1 MPDFYNCLSFGA
13 AESRTDSTQLNPTS
27 EGLDAAVFAEQM
39 GLVSRTRF
47 DLILNV
53 VVATLLAGMLWRLFP
68 PWMPAAWLA
77 SIWIV
82 AGVRATLRHRLA
94 LAPPS
99 PAGYRLGWRFYLAG
113 TLVTGALWGL
123 SGTVVLETSDPLQY
137 ILIVF
142 VLAGVMA
149 GGIVT
154 TAASLRV
161 MLAFLVPTIVP
172 VIAILLTR
180 TSMLAF
186 DMGVMVAI
194 FAIVFIAC
202 GTGINRSLV
211 GSLRMAVKQKQFV
224 LELRASEASMAEAQS
239 LAHVG
244 GLELDMANETM
255 ICTAET
261 LRIIGAAPASFEQPI
276 ATLMASVQPNDRPA
290 VEETFRSFR
299 LTGEHP
305 AIDYRIAMQ
314 DGSTKT
320 IRGRGRKLEGLPG
333 SPARLFLA
341 IQDVTAEKEAAD
353 ELAYRDRLLDAVTTG
368 TAILV
373 QAESIELGMPEALR
387 ILGECMQLD
396 RIDVNEDAPGKTPPI
411 VVRYIWQ
418 VPGIFSPPDAS
429 IVAEPGDVAASRALL
444 AGGDV
449 VVGRRDVGGGAPVR
463 GMLRRLGCEC
473 ILLVPIVVDRKLWGS
488 LGAGMAMRLRSW
500 SANEMNTL
508 KTFASIVGALIVRN
522 EVRLSLERSE
532 DGLQRA
538 NIFLETEMQASP
550 DGIMVVDEKGVI
562 VSVNQRFIDM
572 WRLPPMA
579 LGSIY
584 SDSALATAATVVK
597 DPQKFTE
604 SSKFLYEH
612 LDVRAE
618 DEIEF
623 LDGRIIERRTAT
635 LKTPAEAYLG
645 RVWYFRDITER
656 KRAESLALHL
666 AHYDALTGLAN
677 RSVFVE
683 ALSFAIA
690 QAQRGKAGF
699 AVIYLDLDHFKDV
712 NDTLG
717 HPVGDEL
724 IQAVAGRLS
733 SAMRASDTVARFGG
747 DEFAVLVS
755 GAGAVA
761 DAASVAE
768 LLLKAFA
775 DPFLI
780 RNNDIRTSASIGID
794 LYGPECAAA
803 ETLLSHADVALYRAK
818 SEGRGTYRFF
828 TDAMDRAVRTRVT
841 LGADLRNALGT
852 DQLFLMYQPQ
862 VAVESGRI
870 IGLEALV
877 RWRHPERGMLGPNV
891 FIPVAESTGIVVPLG
906 QWVMMTACRQA
917 KAWLDEG
924 TAAVRVAV
932 NVSGLQFKTPLE
944 LEGNIAAALL
954 ETGLPPRLLEIEL
967 TETVLMD
974 VSLEHSEALERL
986 RESGVTIA
994 IDDFGTGYSSLGYL
1008 RRFPVDRIKI
1018 AQEFVKDLTTMPGQA
1033 AIAKATI
1040 GLAHDL
1046 GIAVI
1051 AEGVETRD
1059 QLEAL
1064 QGWGCQEIQGYY
1076 FSKPLG
1082 VEDVKLAFR
1091 NGGVLTPGCHL
1102 PA

>member
-1 MPDFYNCLSFGA
+1 VIKRTNA
-13 AESRTDSTQLNPTS
+13 A
-27 EGLDAAVFAEQM
+27 LDAAVFAEQM
-39 GLVSRTRF
+39 SLVSRSRF

-53 VVATLLAGMLWRLFP
+53 IVATLLAGMLWRLFP
-68 PWMPAAWLA
+68 PWLAASWLA

-82 AGVRATLRHRLA
+82 AGVRATLRHRMALGPPNLA
-94 LAPPS
+94 R
-99 PAGYRLGWRFYLAG
+99 YRLGWRFYLAG
-113 TLVTGALWGL
+113 TLVTGALWGAT
-123 SGTVVLETSDPLQY
+123 GTVVLETSDPLHY

-161 MLAFLVPTIVP
+161 MLAFLVPTILP

-180 TSMLAF
+180 ASTLAL
-186 DMGVMVAI
+186 DMGVMVSI

-202 GTGINRSLV
+202 GMSINRSIV
-211 GSLRMAVKQKQFV
+211 GSLRAAVRQKQFV
-224 LELRASEASMAEAQS
+224 VELRASEASMAEAQS
-239 LAHVG
+239 LARVG
-244 GLELDMANETM
+244 GLELDVANETM

-261 LRIIGAAPASFEQPI
+261 LRIIGADPTCFAQSI
-276 ATLMASVQPNDRPA
+276 ATLMASVHPDDRSA
-290 VEETFRSFR
+290 AEETFRTFR
-299 LTGEHP
+299 LTGEHR
-305 AIDYRIAMQ
+305 AIEYRIFAK

-320 IRGRGRKLEGLPG
+320 IRARGRKLEGLPG
-333 SPARLFLA
+333 SPARLYLA
-341 IQDVTAEKEAAD
+341 IQDVSAEKDAAD

-368 TAILV
+368 TAILL

-387 ILGECMQLD
+387 TLGESMQLD
-396 RIDVNEDAPGKTPPI
+396 RIDVNEDVPGTNPPI
-411 VVRYIWQ
+411 VVRYNWQ
-418 VPGIFSPPDAS
+418 VPGIFSAPDAS
-429 IVAEPGDVAASRALL
+429 ITAEAGDVAAARAQLT
-444 AGGDV
+444 GGNV
-449 VVGRRDVGGGAPVR
+449 VVGERATGGVPIR
-463 GMLRRLGCEC
+463 GMLRRLGCES

-488 LGAGMAMRLRSW
+488 LGAGMAKRSRSW
-500 SANEMNTL
+500 SANEMSTL
-508 KTFASIVGALIVRN
+508 RTFASIVGTLIVRN

-532 DGLQRA
+532 GGLQRA
-538 NIFLETEMQASP
+538 NILLETEMQASP
-550 DGIMVVDEKGVI
+550 DGIMIVDEKGVI
-562 VSVNQRFIDM
+562 ISVNQRFIEM
-572 WRLPPMA
+572 WHLPPA
-579 LGSIY
+579 DLGSIY
-584 SDSALATAATVVK
+584 SDRSLATAATVVK
-597 DPQKFTE
+597 DPRRFTE
-604 SSKFLYEH
+604 RARFLYDH
-612 LDVRAE
+612 LDVRGE

-635 LKTPAEAYLG
+635 MKTPADAYLG

-656 KRAESLALHL
+656 KRAESLALHM

-690 QAQRGKAGF
+690 AAERAKTGF

-724 IQAVAGRLS
+724 LQAVAGRLS

-755 GAGAVA
+755 GAAEVA
-761 DAASVAE
+761 EAASVAE
-768 LLLKAFA
+768 MLLKAFV
-775 DPFLI
+775 DPFSI
-780 RNNDIRTSASIGID
+780 QGNDIRTSASIGID

-818 SEGRGTYRFF
+818 SEGRGAYRFF
-828 TDAMDRAVRTRVT
+828 TEAMDRAVRTRVT
-841 LGADLRNALGT
+841 IGAELRIALAAG
-852 DQLFLMYQPQ
+852 QLFLMYQPQ
-862 VAVESGRI
+862 VAVESGKI

-877 RWRHPERGMLGPNV
+877 RWRHPERGLIGPNV
-891 FIPVAESTGIVVPLG
+891 FIPVAESTGIIVPLG
-906 QWVMMTACRQA
+906 QWVLMTACRQA
-917 KAWLDEG
+917 KAWLEDG
-924 TAAVRVAV
+924 TASVRMAV

-974 VSLEHSEALERL
+974 VSLEHSEALARL

-1008 RRFPVDRIKI
+1008 RQFPVDRIKI

-1064 QGWGCQEIQGYY
+1064 QGWGCKEIQGYY
-1076 FSKPLG
+1076 FAKPLS
-1082 VEDVKLAFR
+1082 VEDVALAFR
-1091 NGGVLTPGCHL
+1091 NGGVLEPG
-1102 PA
+1102 

>member
-1 MPDFYNCLSFGA
+1 MIKGTNA
-13 AESRTDSTQLNPTS
+13 AI
-27 EGLDAAVFAEQM
+27 DAAVFAEQM
-39 GLVSRTRF
+39 SLVSRERF

-53 VVATLLAGMLWRLFP
+53 VVATLLAGMLWRFFP
-68 PWMPAAWLA
+68 PWMPATWVA
-77 SIWIV
+77 SVWIV
-82 AGVRATLRHRLA
+82 AGIRATLRHRLA
-94 LAPPS
+94 LGPPS
-99 PAGYRLGWRFYLAG
+99 PERYRLGWRFYLAG
-113 TLVTGALWGL
+113 TLVTGALWGMT
-123 SGTVVLETSDPLQY
+123 GAVVLETSDPLHY

-154 TAASLRV
+154 TASSLRA
-161 MLAFLVPTIVP
+161 MLAFLVPTILP
-172 VIAILLTR
+172 VVAILLTR
-180 TSMLAF
+180 TSTLAI

-202 GTGINRSLV
+202 GTSINRSIV

-224 LELRASEASMAEAQS
+224 VELRASEAAMAEAQS

-244 GLELDMANETM
+244 GLELDPGNETM

-261 LRIIGAAPASFEQPI
+261 LRIIGANPACFEQPI
-276 ATLMASVQPNDRPA
+276 ATLMASVYPDDRPTA
-290 VEETFRSFR
+290 AETFRTFR

-305 AIDYRIAMQ
+305 AIEYRIFIE

-320 IRGRGRKLEGLPG
+320 IRARGRKLEGPSG
-333 SPARLFLA
+333 SPARLYLA
-341 IQDVTAEKEAAD
+341 IQDVTAEKDAAD
-353 ELAYRDRLLDAVTTG
+353 ELAYRDRLLNAVTTG
-368 TAILV
+368 TAILL

-387 ILGECMQLD
+387 ILGESMHLD
-396 RIDVNEDAPGKTPPI
+396 RIDVNEDAPGKTPPL
-411 VVRYIWQ
+411 VVRHNWQ
-418 VPGIFSPPDAS
+418 MPGIFSPHDES

-444 AGGDV
+444 TGGNV
-449 VVGRRDVGGGAPVR
+449 VSARRATGGAPLR

-473 ILLVPIVVDRKLWGS
+473 ILLVPIVVDAKLWGS
-488 LGAGMAMRLRSW
+488 LGAGMAKRSRSW

-508 KTFASIVGALIVRN
+508 KTFASIVGTLIVRN

-532 DGLQRA
+532 GGLQRA
-538 NIFLETEMQASP
+538 NILLETEMQASP
-550 DGIMVVDEKGVI
+550 DGIMVVDEKGEI
-562 VSVNQRFIDM
+562 ISVNQHFIQM
-572 WRLPPMA
+572 WHLPPA
-579 LGSIY
+579 DLGSIY
-584 SDSALATAATVVK
+584 SDTSLATAATVVK
-597 DPQKFTE
+597 DPQTFSE
-604 SSKFLYEH
+604 RARFLYDN
-612 LDVRAE
+612 LDVSGE

-635 LKTPAEAYLG
+635 MKTPEDAYLG
-645 RVWYFRDITER
+645 RVWYFRDITDR

-690 QAQRGKAGF
+690 QSERVKIGF

-724 IQAVAGRLS
+724 LQAVAGRLS
-733 SAMRASDTVARFGG
+733 SVMRASDTVARFGG
-747 DEFAVLVS
+747 DEFAMLAS
-755 GAGAVA
+755 GAGTVA
-761 DAASVAE
+761 EAASVAE
-768 LLLKAFA
+768 MLLKAFA
-775 DPFLI
+775 DPFTI
-780 RNNDIRTSASIGID
+780 RGNDIRTSASIGID
-794 LYGPECAAA
+794 LCGPECAAP

-818 SEGRGTYRFF
+818 SEGRGAYRFF

-841 LGADLRNALGT
+841 LGAELRNALGT

-862 VAVESGRI
+862 VAVESGKI

-877 RWRHPERGMLGPNV
+877 RWRHPERGLVGPNV
-891 FIPVAESTGIVVPLG
+891 FIPVAESTGIIVPLG
-906 QWVMMTACRQA
+906 QWVLMTACRQA
-917 KAWLDEG
+917 KAWLDAG

-967 TETVLMD
+967 TESVLMD
-974 VSLEHSEALERL
+974 VSLEHSEALARL
-986 RESGVTIA
+986 RDSGVTIA

-1008 RRFPVDRIKI
+1008 RRFPVDRIQI

-1064 QGWGCQEIQGYY
+1064 RGWGCQEIQGYY
-1076 FSKPLG
+1076 FAKPLA
-1082 VEDVKLAFR
+1082 VEDVKLAFE
-1091 NGGVLTPGCHL
+1091 NGGVLTPV
-1102 PA
+1102 

>member
-1 MPDFYNCLSFGA
+1 VIKDTNA
-13 AESRTDSTQLNPTS
+13 A
-27 EGLDAAVFAEQM
+27 LDAAVFAEQM
-39 GLVSRTRF
+39 SLVSHERF

-53 VVATLLAGMLWRLFP
+53 LASTLIAGMLWRLFP
-68 PWMPAAWLA
+68 PWTAVAWLA
-77 SIWIV
+77 AVWVVTAI
-82 AGVRATLRHRLA
+82 RALSRHRIQFA
-94 LAPPS
+94 
-99 PAGYRLGWRFYLAG
+99 PAGPERDRLGWRIDLAG
-113 TLVTGALWGL
+113 TLVAASLWGL
-123 SGTVVLETSDPLQY
+123 TGSLVLVTSDPLHY
-137 ILIVF
+137 GLIVF
-142 VLAGVMA
+142 VLAVVMA

-154 TAASLRV
+154 NATSIKV
-161 MLAFLVPTIVP
+161 MLAFLVPTILP
-172 VIAILLTR
+172 VIVFLLTR
-180 TSMLAF
+180 QSALAIE
-186 DMGVMVAI
+186 MGVMVSI
-194 FAIVFIAC
+194 FAIVLIVC
-202 GTGINRSLV
+202 GASINRSIV
-211 GSLRMAVKQKQFV
+211 GSLRVAVKQKQFV
-224 LELRASEASMAEAQS
+224 VELRASEASMAEAQS
-239 LAHVG
+239 LARVG
-244 GLELDMANETM
+244 GLELDVTNEKM

-261 LRIIGAAPASFEQPI
+261 LRIIGADPAAVEQPI
-276 ATLMASVQPNDRPA
+276 ATLMASVNPDDRPA
-290 VEETFRSFR
+290 VEETFRTFR

-305 AIDYRIAMQ
+305 AIDYRIAME

-320 IRGRGRKLEGLPG
+320 IRGRGRKLEGLSG

-341 IQDVTAEKEAAD
+341 IQDVTAEKAAAD
-353 ELAYRDRLLDAVTTG
+353 ELAYRDLLLDAVTTG
-368 TAILV
+368 TAILL
-373 QAESIELGMPEALR
+373 QAESIEFGMPEALQ
-387 ILGECMQLD
+387 ILGESMQLD
-396 RIDVNEDAPGKTPPI
+396 RIDVNEDAPGNTPPL
-411 VVRYIWQ
+411 VVRHNWQ
-418 VPGIFSPPDAS
+418 VPGIFSLPDAS
-429 IVAEPGDVAASRALL
+429 IAAEPGDVAASRALL
-444 AGGDV
+444 AGGNV
-449 VVGRRDVGGGAPVR
+449 VVGQRATGGAPVR

-473 ILLVPIVVDRKLWGS
+473 ILLVPIIVDRKLWGS
-488 LGAGMAMRLRSW
+488 LGAGMAERSRSW
-500 SANEMNTL
+500 TANELNTL

-550 DGIMVVDEKGVI
+550 DGIMVVDEKGEI
-562 VSVNQRFIDM
+562 ISVNQRFIDM
-572 WRLPPMA
+572 WHLPPIA

-584 SDSALATAATVVK
+584 SDSALATAASVVK
-597 DPQKFTE
+597 DPQRFTE
-604 SSKFLYEH
+604 SSKFLYDH

-635 LKTPAEAYLG
+635 LKTPGDAYLG

-656 KRAESLALHL
+656 KKAESLALHL

-690 QAQRGKAGF
+690 QAERGKTGF
-699 AVIYLDLDHFKDV
+699 AVIYLDLDHLKDV

-724 IQAVAGRLS
+724 ITAVAGRLS
-733 SAMRASDTVARFGG
+733 SAMRGSDTVARFGG
-747 DEFAVLVS
+747 DEFAVLASGVS
-755 GAGAVA
+755 T
-761 DAASVAE
+761 VAE
-768 LLLKAFA
+768 AAGVAEMLLKAFA
-775 DPFLI
+775 DPFSI
-780 RNNDIRTSASIGID
+780 RGNDIRTGASIGID
-794 LYGPECAAA
+794 LYSPECTAA

-841 LGADLRNALGT
+841 LGAELRTALSTG
-852 DQLFLMYQPQ
+852 QLFLMYQPQ
-862 VAVESGRI
+862 VAVESGKI

-877 RWRHPERGMLGPNV
+877 RWRHPERGLIGPNV
-891 FIPVAESTGIVVPLG
+891 FIPVAESTGIIVPLG
-906 QWVMMTACRQA
+906 QWVLMTACRQA
-917 KAWLDEG
+917 KAWLDESI
-924 TAAVRVAV
+924 AAVRMAV

-974 VSLEHSEALERL
+974 VSLEHSEALARL

-1064 QGWGCQEIQGYY
+1064 RGWGCQEIQGYY
-1076 FSKPLG
+1076 FAKPLG
-1082 VEDVKLAFR
+1082 VEDVALAFR
-1091 NGGVLTPGCHL
+1091 NGGILRDG
-1102 PA
+1102 AARK

>member
-1 MPDFYNCLSFGA
+1 VIEGTSA
-13 AESRTDSTQLNPTS
+13 A
-27 EGLDAAVFAEQM
+27 LDAAVFAEQM
-39 GLVSRTRF
+39 SLVSRRRY

-53 VVATLLAGMLWRLFP
+53 FVATLLAGMLWRLFP
-68 PWMPAAWLA
+68 PWLPASWVASFWL
-77 SIWIV
+77 V
-82 AGVRATLRHRLA
+82 AGVRAVVRHRLA
-94 LAPPS
+94 LEPPS
-99 PAGYRLGWRFYLAG
+99 PERYRVSSRLHLAG
-113 TLVTGALWGL
+113 TFVTGALWGVTG
-123 SGTVVLETSDPLQY
+123 SVVLETADPLRY
-137 ILIVF
+137 IFIVF

-149 GGIVT
+149 GGVVT

-161 MLAFLVPTIVP
+161 MLAFLVPTILP
-172 VIAILLTR
+172 VIVILLTR
-180 TSMLAF
+180 TSTLAI

-202 GTGINRSLV
+202 GTSINRSIV
-211 GSLRMAVKQKQFV
+211 GSLRMAVKQRQLV
-224 LELRASEASMAEAQS
+224 VELSASEASMTEAQS

-244 GLELDMANETM
+244 GLELDPAHATM

-261 LRIIGAAPASFEQPI
+261 LRILGTTPGAFVQST
-276 ATLMASVQPNDRPA
+276 ATLMARIHPDDRAA
-290 VEETFRSFR
+290 VGEALAVFVS
-299 LTGEHP
+299 TGHNPELE
-305 AIDYRIAMQ
+305 YRIVML
-314 DGSTKT
+314 DGSMKT
-320 IRGRGRKLEGLPG
+320 IRAKGRKLEGLPG
-333 SPARLFLA
+333 SPARLYIA
-341 IQDVTAEKEAAD
+341 VQDVTAEKDAAD

-368 TAILV
+368 TAILL

-387 ILGECMQLD
+387 ILGESMHLE
-396 RIDVNEDAPGKTPPI
+396 RIDVNEDAPGKIPPI
-411 VVRYIWQ
+411 VVRYTWQ
-418 VPGIFSPPDAS
+418 VPGIFSPPDES
-429 IVAEPGDVAASRALL
+429 IGAEPGDVAASRALL
-444 AGGDV
+444 TGGNV
-449 VVGRRDVGGGAPVR
+449 VVGQRDIGGGVPIR

-488 LGAGMAMRLRSW
+488 LGAGMAKRSRSW

-508 KTFASIVGALIVRN
+508 RTFASIVGALIVRN

-532 DGLQRA
+532 DRLQRA

-550 DGIMVVDEKGVI
+550 DGIMIVDENGAI
-562 VSVNQRFIDM
+562 ISVNQRFSDM
-572 WRLPPMA
+572 WRLPPMP
-579 LGSIY
+579 LGSVY
-584 SDSALATAATVVK
+584 SDSALAAAATVVR
-597 DPQKFTE
+597 DPQKFTQ

-635 LKTPAEAYLG
+635 LKTPADAYLG

-683 ALSFAIA
+683 ALSYAID
-690 QAQRGKAGF
+690 QAERGKTGF

-724 IQAVAGRLS
+724 LQAVAGRLS

-755 GAGAVA
+755 GAGTVA
-761 DAASVAE
+761 EAASVAE
-768 LLLKAFA
+768 MLLKSFA
-775 DPFLI
+775 DPFSI
-780 RNNDIRTSASIGID
+780 RGNDIRTSASIGID
-794 LYGPECAAA
+794 LYGPDCAAA

-818 SEGRGTYRFF
+818 SEGRGAYRFF

-852 DQLFLMYQPQ
+852 AQLFLVYQPQ
-862 VAVESGRI
+862 VEVESGRI

-877 RWRHPERGMLGPNV
+877 RWRHPVSGMIGPNV
-891 FIPVAESTGIVVPLG
+891 FIPVAESTGIIVPLG
-906 QWVMMTACRQA
+906 QWVLITACRQA
-917 KAWLDEG
+917 KAWLDDG

-954 ETGLPPRLLEIEL
+954 ETELPPRLLEIEL

-974 VSLEHSEALERL
+974 VSLEHSEALARL

-1051 AEGVETRD
+1051 AEGVETRE

-1064 QGWGCQEIQGYY
+1064 QGFGCQEIQGYY

-1091 NGGVLTPGCHL
+1091 NGGVLPPG
-1102 PA
+1102 